1 MISRKKTSRKSGI
14 RMTMPDNSEDLAT
27 TEQHN
32 QAEDAHEKQ
41 PTNIKDL
48 EPRMRLR
55 GKVTKV
61 GLSGAFVDIG
71 LSQDGWVHISQLSK
85 DPVNKVTEVVEE
97 GSEVTVWVRK
107 VDRRRGRISLTM
119 IEPPKRTF
127 HDLKPGMIIEG
138 KVTRLAPFGAFVDIG
153 IGRDGLVHV
162 SELAPGYVE
171 DPSEIVS
178 VGEEVEVKVLNIN
191 RGRRQI
197 ELSMKEIPLEEI
209 EGEEPLPTI
218 MELAIQEAFDQQR
231 NNRGK
236 KTKRSQKKPPRSEQ
250 NDIIT
255 RTLRSHGS

>member
-1 MISRKKTSRKSGI
+1 
-14 RMTMPDNSEDLAT
+14 MTIPDNTEELVT
-27 TEQHN
+27 TGQDN

-41 PTNIKDL
+41 PADIKDL
-48 EPRMRLR
+48 KARMRLK

-85 DPVNKVTEVVEE
+85 EPVNRVTEVVKE

-107 VDRRRGRISLTM
+107 VDHTRGRISLTM

-127 HDLKPGMIIEG
+127 HDLKPGMIIQG
-138 KVTRLAPFGAFVDIG
+138 KVTRLTPFGAFVDIG
-153 IGRDGLVHV
+153 IGRDGLVHI

-178 VGEEVEVKVLNIN
+178 VDEEVEVKVLNVN
-191 RGRRQI
+191 SKRRQI

-209 EGEEPLPTI
+209 AGEEPLPTI

-236 KTKRSQKKPPRSEQ
+236 KVKRSEKKPPRSEQ

-255 RTLRSHGS
+255 RTLRSHRG

>member
-1 MISRKKTSRKSGI
+1 MRKNGI
-14 RMTMPDNSEDLAT
+14 KMTMPDNTERLAT

-41 PTNIKDL
+41 PTSIKDL
-48 EPRMRLR
+48 KPRMRLR

-71 LSQDGWVHISQLSK
+71 LSQDGWVHISQLSQ
-85 DPVNKVTEVVEE
+85 DPINKVTEVVKE

-119 IEPPKRTF
+119 IEPPKRTL

-178 VGEEVEVKVLNIN
+178 VGEEVEVKVLNVN
-191 RGRRQI
+191 RGKRQI

-236 KTKRSQKKPPRSEQ
+236 KAKRGEKRPPRSEQ

-255 RTLRSHGS
+255 RTLRSHRN